1 MDDLFINLMDESR
14 HLHNIDENT
23 LIAKNK
29 NADKSALKY
38 DYYDK
43 KGHKKDRY

>member
-1 MDDLFINLMDESR
+1 MFITKNNKPS
-14 HLHNIDENT
+14 
-23 LIAKNK
+23 NK